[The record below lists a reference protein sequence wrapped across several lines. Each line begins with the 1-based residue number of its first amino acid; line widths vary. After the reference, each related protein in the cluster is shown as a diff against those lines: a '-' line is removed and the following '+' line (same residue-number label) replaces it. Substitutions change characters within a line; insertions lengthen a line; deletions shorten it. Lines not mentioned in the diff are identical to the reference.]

1 MTGPTGRV
9 PWSGCGRSVPVEP
22 RVAVDT
28 SVVVNFLTGG
38 RNDDPGWL
46 EHSTW
51 VFAAAEKEVH
61 RLVVPALVLAE
72 VAGDPQTRGSQ
83 LPSGERRRRIGKV
96 KDWLARGRFLVA
108 DVDERVARLAA
119 ELAVDHQLKG
129 ADACITAAAMINRC
143 TTLYSW
149 DAHHLK
155 LDGRLDGMTVVQ
167 PRARP
172 LEQSLFDLS

>member
-1 MTGPTGRV
+1 MPGER
-9 PWSGCGRSVPVEP
+9 RI
-22 RVAVDT
+22 AVDT

-51 VFAAAEKEVH
+51 VFSAAEREVH

-72 VAGDPQTRGSQ
+72 VAGDPKARGSQ
-83 LPSGERRRRIGKV
+83 LPKRERHRRIGRV
-96 KDWLARGRFLVA
+96 KDWLTGGRFLVA

-119 ELAVDHQLKG
+119 ELAVEHQLKG
-129 ADACITAAAMINRC
+129 ADACVVAAAKLNRC

-149 DAHHLK
+149 DADHLK
-155 LDGRLDGMTVVQ
+155 LDGALDGMTVVQ
-167 PRARP
+167 PRAQP
-172 LEQSLFDLS
+172 LEQAALDLP

>member
-1 MTGPTGRV
+1 MPAET
-9 PWSGCGRSVPVEP
+9 

-51 VFAAAEKEVH
+51 VFAAAERQVH
-61 RLVVPALVLAE
+61 QLVVPALVIAE

-83 LPSGERRRRIGKV
+83 LDKRERHRRVGKV
-96 KDWLARGRFLVA
+96 KDWIARGRFLVA
-108 DVDERVARLAA
+108 DVDERVGRLAA
-119 ELAVDHQLKG
+119 ELAVDHQFKG
-129 ADACITAAAMINRC
+129 ADACVVAAAKINRC

-149 DAHHLK
+149 DGDHLK
-155 LDGRLDGMTVVQ
+155 LDGTLDGMTVAR
-167 PRARP
+167 PRAQP